1 MNKKLCGIVAAFLC
15 ASMLFTGCGKEE
27 VVTVS
32 TENDKNVTESGA
44 LPIVKEKITLEI
56 GLASNPKVENLDTNA
71 FTLYLE
77 EKTGIDL
84 EFFTF
89 ASSGASE
96 KLNVMLGSNTELPEV
111 LMGFNLK
118 DDVFLNY
125 ADQGIFVPLND
136 YIEKYGHWTKK
147 MFETSLTED
156 VEKYMISADGN
167 FYWMPYFVEQ
177 RGNEYGAKAWINKAW
192 LDKLGLEMPKT
203 TEDLRK
209 VLKAFKEQDPNGNG
223 KADEIGFT
231 GSKDGWNAAAWKFLT
246 NSFVY
251 HDYGKMVTVDDNH
264 KVSYAYITD
273 EFKECLKYL
282 NSLVEEGLF
291 DVQSFTQDNNT
302 LKSLAASEDVVLG
315 AFAAGSPDVLH
326 SENLERLKD
335 YVALPPLEGPKGVA
349 YAFKNTSAPRCAG
362 VITKY
367 CENPLAA
374 FRLMDFML
382 SEEASIFAR
391 YGVEGTD
398 WTEAKETDI
407 CLFGDIGVKPRINQ
421 ILPYGVKQNSHWNQI
436 NPQFRSSPIAEG
448 MTWDGD
454 ELNGEYYK
462 ANALKEYMGKEPKN
476 IFVKARFTPEESE
489 EYNELS
495 TSIQSYA
502 VEQIAMFITGR
513 RNVDKDW
520 DAFQKELTNLGME
533 RYIEL
538 TQSGYDR
545 FRGAKQ

>member
-1 MNKKLCGIVAAFLC
+1 MNKKLSGVVAVILC
-15 ASMLFTGCGKEE
+15 VSMLFAGCGKEE
-27 VVTVS
+27 NITVS

-56 GLASNPKVENLDTNA
+56 GLKSNPKVEDFDTNA
-71 FTLYLE
+71 FTLFLE

-89 ASSGASE
+89 ASTGANE

-111 LMGFNLK
+111 LMGFSLK
-118 DDVFLNY
+118 DSVFLDY

-136 YIEKYGHWTKK
+136 YIEKYGYWTKK
-147 MFETSLTED
+147 MFEASLTED
-156 VEKYMISADGN
+156 LERYMISADGN
-167 FYWMPYFVEQ
+167 YYWMPSYTEQ
-177 RGNEYGAKAWINKAW
+177 RGNEYGGKAWINKKW
-192 LDKLGLEMPKT
+192 LDKLGLEVPKT
-203 TEDLRK
+203 TEDLRE
-209 VLKAFKEQDPNGNG
+209 VLKAFKTKDPNGNG

-231 GSKDGWNAAAWKFLT
+231 GSKDGWNEAAWKFLT

-251 HDYGKMVTVDDNH
+251 HNYADMVTVDDNH
-264 KVSYAYITD
+264 KVSYTYVD
-273 EFKECLKYL
+273 PEFKEALKYL

-291 DVQSFTQDNNT
+291 DVQSFTQDKNIFRA
-302 LKSLAASEDVVLG
+302 LAASEDVVLG
-315 AFAAGSPDVLH
+315 VFATGSPDVMH
-326 SENLERLKD
+326 SENMERLKE

-349 YAFKNTSAPRCAG
+349 YAYKNTSAPKCMG

-382 SEEASIFAR
+382 SEEATLFSR
-391 YGVEGTD
+391 YGVKGTD

-421 ILPYGVKQNSHWNQI
+421 ILEYGAKQNSHWYQI
-436 NPQFRSSPIAEG
+436 NPEFRSSPIAEG

-476 IFVKARFTPEESE
+476 IFVKALYTPEESE
-489 EYNELS
+489 EYNELYN
-495 TSIQSYA
+495 TIHNYA
-502 VEQIAMFITGR
+502 TENVAMFVTGR
-513 RNVDKDW
+513 RDVDKEW
-520 DAFQKELTNLGME
+520 DTFQKELDNMGLE
-533 RYIEL
+533 RFIEL

-545 FRGAKQ
+545 FRGAKE